1 MKLAL
6 PWNHDARL
14 LDALAPYAAFV
25 DSMYLPFHPSVA
37 LSGRDWA
44 GPDAIN
50 DYRREIALVCARLA
64 AWSAGLTLVA
74 NLPGAPVDVRAV
86 VDEALRFADVVP
98 RVRIKLGDPEVAR
111 AVAQLVPAS
120 IEIGVS
126 CLANVA
132 TAQQAFYWKELAGA
146 RYVAVAREINRLPS
160 ALAAIKAVGLHRRH
174 RPVRWVH
181 PPVPLQ
187 SVPPHPRPSGIGA
200 STGASIRH
208 TLRLDSRCF
217 ARSARPAGPAAHDP
231 GLRRRSC
238 REHLQH
244 LGGPGRRDQACPG
257 ANSRRKRT
265 RQRPC
270 GSTCRRPASPTR
282 TAVRRARGGLGSTSS
297 RVTAGA
303 FACSYCADHLQL
315 GATEQSSRRD
325 GPAARRAGSAGR
337 DLRASRSGR
346 CGRRLAGGRG
356 APAYRSAPPG
366 TVDAAARPRVDPA
379 IGGPCSVPLQ
389 ALLAALRPRSRR
401 RSGSPRSA
409 VPPARRARGGQPR
422 PPAERPAAATRT
434 GSRAAWP
441 RSGCSSDRPGAGAA
455 ERRCFRRI
463 RGVAVSYR
471 QATPLRLRAAPG
483 AAMAAFV
490 EFLSPHAGW
499 DEAP

>member
-160 ALAAIKAVGLHRRH
+160 ALAAIKAVGLT
-174 RPVRWVH
+174 VGI
-181 PPVPLQ
+181 VPYDGCIPQCPFSL
-187 SVPPHPRPSGIGA
+187 SHLTRGRVDRGVDGCVD
-200 STGASIRH
+200 RH

-217 ARSARPAGPAAHDP
+217 AAVRALRARQPTILASKEVLP
-231 GLRRRSC
+231 G
-238 REHLQH
+238 HLQH
-244 LGGPGRRDQACPG
+244 LVGLVDEIKLPGREQPTERIVSDLRQYLQATSLAHPHG
-257 ANSRRKRT
+257 AYVEPAEAWEHLLTCDRR
-265 RQRPC
+265 C
-270 GSTCRRPASPTR
+270 
-282 TAVRRARGGLGSTSS
+282 
-297 RVTAGA
+297 

-315 GATEQSSRRD
+315 GATEQSSRETDPR
-325 GPAARRAGSAGR
+325 P
-337 DLRASRSGR
+337 
-346 CGRRLAGGRG
+346 GGRERGPRSAREPVVG
-356 APAYRSAPPG
+356 AAVVASPAGEGPSLPLAPPG

-379 IGGPCSVPLQ
+379 IAALQRSLQ
-389 ALLAALRPRSRR
+389 ALLARCAPVAFAGFRVAAV
-401 RSGSPRSA
+401 A
-409 VPPARRARGGQPR
+409 VPPGAPAVAVSLVA
-422 PPAERPAAATRT
+422 AERPAAATRT
-434 GSRAAWP
+434 GSA
-441 RSGCSSDRPGAGAA
+441 RPGRERLLIEIAPAQGR

-471 QATPLRLRAAPG
+471 QATPLDSAPRR

-490 EFLSPHAGW
+490 EFLSRHAGW